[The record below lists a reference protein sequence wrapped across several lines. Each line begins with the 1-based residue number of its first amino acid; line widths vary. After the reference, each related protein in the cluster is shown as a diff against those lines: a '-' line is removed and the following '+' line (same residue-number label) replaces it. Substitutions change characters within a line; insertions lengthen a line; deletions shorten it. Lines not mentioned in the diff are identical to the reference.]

1 MTAVICSL
9 LATLTFNSIKLHSES
24 GTGNCHSILWS
35 FIIIIYFA
43 NSILFAL
50 VATCYPVHDVDRYC
64 ILLPSCIQILHPGQ
78 TCSSIS
84 KNPRSIRWQSP
95 GLSTLSQLIG
105 AGQLLPNGT
114 PVEKNKA
121 AGIEVFSPWP

>member
-9 LATLTFNSIKLHSES
+9 LATLTFNSIKLHSQS

-43 NSILFAL
+43 SIS
-50 VATCYPVHDVDRYC
+50 CYPVHDVDRYC
-64 ILLPSCIQILHPGQ
+64 VLLPSRIQILHPGQ
-78 TCSSIS
+78 TCPSIS

-105 AGQLLPNGT
+105 AGQLLLNGI
-114 PVEKNKA
+114 PVERNKT